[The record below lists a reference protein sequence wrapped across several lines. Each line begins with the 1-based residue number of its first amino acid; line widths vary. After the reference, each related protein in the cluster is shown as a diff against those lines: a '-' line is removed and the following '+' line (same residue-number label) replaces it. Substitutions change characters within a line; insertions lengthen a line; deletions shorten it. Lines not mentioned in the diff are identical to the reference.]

1 VRLVIVAVLGLFT
14 GLMTGLVLSEIIG
27 IIGYLVTG
35 DAIGI
40 RFLPIYLGAAF
51 AGLAPFVDRRRASRF
66 AR

>member
-1 VRLVIVAVLGLFT
+1 MRLVIVAVLGLFT